1 MKGYMINRDDIK
13 KVDIGI
19 LLIVCILIGISIMA
33 IGSATKIHVGGS
45 LLQVKKQLLFFAIG
59 LVLMIIATFIDY
71 HIIAAFHIPLYV
83 FNIILLGIVLVS
95 GHEGGGA
102 ARWINLGFMT
112 LQPSELAKIIMII
125 CLSKLIDKYQDKI
138 NKPYMLGIIIIYTI
152 IPFIMILLQPDLS
165 TSIVI
170 LVILVVE
177 LFIGNINYKYII
189 GSIVI
194 GVPIFIALFLYIQNP
209 NQVILK
215 DYQRNRIM
223 EALYGEDNSE
233 AGMQTKQSV
242 HAIGSG
248 GLHGK
253 GLYDGTV
260 SQLNYLPEPHTD
272 FIFAVIGEEL
282 GFVGSMAV
290 LGLFILLIG
299 RGFWIARGAPDLLG
313 KLIVSTYMVTLAFQ
327 VFVNIGVVTDLLPN
341 TGLPLPFV
349 SAGGSSL
356 LANMIGIGLV
366 LNVGIRE
373 ELTMF

>member
-1 MKGYMINRDDIK
+1 MINRDDIK
-13 KVDIGI
+13 KIDIGM
-19 LLIVCILIGISIMA
+19 LLILCILVGISIMA
-33 IGSATKIHVGGS
+33 IGSATKVHVGGS
-45 LLQVKKQLLFFAIG
+45 LIHVKKQILFFTAGFI
-59 LVLMIIATFIDY
+59 LMTIATLIDY
-71 HIIAAFHIPLYV
+71 HIIATFHIPLYIV
-83 FNIILLGIVLVS
+83 NIILLGIVLVG

-112 LQPSELAKIIMII
+112 LQPSELAKIIMVI
-125 CLSKLIDKYQDKI
+125 CLSKIIDKYQYKL
-138 NKPYMLGIIIIYTI
+138 NKPYVLILVIVYTI
-152 IPFIMILLQPDLS
+152 IPFAMILMQPDLS

-170 LVILVVE
+170 LVILVIE
-177 LFIGNINYKYII
+177 LYIGNIDYKYIAGAI
-189 GSIVI
+189 II
-194 GVPIFIALFLYIQNP
+194 GVPIMLALFLYIQNP
-209 NQVILK
+209 DQVILR

-223 EALYGEDNSE
+223 ETLHGEDNSE

-242 HAIGSG
+242 HAIASG

-253 GLYDGTV
+253 GLYEGTV

-282 GFVGSMAV
+282 GFVGSMTV
-290 LGLFILLIG
+290 LGLFILLIA

-327 VFVNIGVVTDLLPN
+327 VFINIGVVTDLLPN

-356 LANMIGIGLV
+356 IANMIGIGLV

-373 ELTMF
+373 EITMF